1 MTSKPFARFEKW
13 LDLMKKKDLE
23 ATQKK
28 KKQRTNI
35 PPIRKNND
43 KFNLKKQSN
52 TKKTEKKQKNV
63 KSNKQK
69 IENFTE
75 PTVEEIIS
83 TSSEEEE
90 IPVKKEPEKN
100 KRISS
105 YDYDGWDKLIYEE
118 KKKKKLIDE
127 ALEHKAK
134 GNKSYGSKKWKEAIT
149 HYTKAISIYDGDHI
163 FYSNRAACYLKIKM
177 YKSAEED
184 CTRALQI
191 DPKFIKAWFRRGLA
205 RKNLKNYRFAIKDFK
220 KVLKLQPE
228 NQAPVKEILAI
239 NKLIKQDNPLNSNPK
254 TNSSKQTKEKAKP
267 NPQKSVKTNH
277 SNSKKIENE
286 RKQLENIQEQLLG
299 LNITPL
305 KQIDPKQ
312 ANKPQI
318 QVIDNNENED
328 QNVKQNKKKKE
339 KSSSLKTENKIINE
353 KEIKKVT
360 TNKTIEQNY
369 NNKNTNDQQTT
380 ANTTT
385 TATKIKTIPNK
396 KNDNKTDKENPKKQ
410 QTSKV
415 AQLKPIEVSIPSTSP
430 KTFFEFE
437 KIWRQFSQ
445 IQNEETKLDS
455 KNKYLEIINPQLLPK
470 IFQNSFSV
478 EYFVE
483 ILEILQ
489 YRFKMNQSPNDSMK
503 SNINKILYYISQI
516 PRFSMA
522 FMFLSRKEKQ
532 ILTEIIGKTNIQKND
547 LYLKVRKLYKM

>member
-1 MTSKPFARFEKW
+1 MTSNSFARFEKW

-28 KKQRTNI
+28 KNQRTNI

-43 KFNLKKQSN
+43 KFNLKKQTN
-52 TKKTEKKQKNV
+52 TTKTEK
-63 KSNKQK
+63 KQK
-69 IENFTE
+69 IENFTV
-75 PTVEEIIS
+75 PTVEEILS
-83 TSSEEEE
+83 TSSEEE
-90 IPVKKEPEKN
+90 ITVKKEPEKK

-118 KKKKKLIDE
+118 KKKKQLIDE

-134 GNKSYGSKKWKEAIT
+134 GNKCYGSKKWKEAIT

-228 NQAPVKEILAI
+228 NQASVKEILAI
-239 NKLIKQDNPLNSNPK
+239 NKQIKQENPLNTSQK
-254 TNSSKQTKEKAKP
+254 TNSSKQTKAKAKP
-267 NPQKSVKTNH
+267 NTQRNAKTNN

-286 RKQLENIQEQLLG
+286 RKQLEKIQEQLLG
-299 LNITPL
+299 LNVTPL
-305 KQIDPKQ
+305 KNIKQ
-312 ANKPQI
+312 KQVNKPQI
-318 QVIDNNENED
+318 QVIDKNENED
-328 QNVKQNKKKKE
+328 EKLKQNKKKKE
-339 KSSSLKTENKIINE
+339 KPPSLKTENKIINE
-353 KEIKKVT
+353 KENKKVT
-360 TNKTIEQNY
+360 TNKKTEQNY
-369 NNKNTNDQQTT
+369 NNTKKNTNDQQTT
-380 ANTTT
+380 ANNTTT
-385 TATKIKTIPNK
+385 PNTKKTKTTPN
-396 KNDNKTDKENPKKQ
+396 NKTDKENPKKQ

-415 AQLKPIEVSIPSTSP
+415 AQLKSIEVSIPSTSP

-445 IQNEETKLDS
+445 IQNEDTKLDS

-483 ILEILQ
+483 ILQILQ
-489 YRFKMNQSPNDSMK
+489 YRLKINKSPNESMK

-532 ILTEIIGKTNIQKND
+532 ILTEIIGKTNVQKNQ

>member
-1 MTSKPFARFEKW
+1 MTSNSFARFEKW

-43 KFNLKKQSN
+43 KFNLKQQTN
-52 TKKTEKKQKNV
+52 TTKTEKKQKNV

-69 IENFTE
+69 IENFTV
-75 PTVEEIIS
+75 PTVEEILS

-90 IPVKKEPEKN
+90 ITIKKEPEKK

-134 GNKSYGSKKWKEAIT
+134 GNKCYGSKKWKEAIT

-228 NQAPVKEILAI
+228 NQASVKEILAI
-239 NKLIKQDNPLNSNPK
+239 NKQIKQDNPLNSSQK
-254 TNSSKQTKEKAKP
+254 TNSSKQTKAKP
-267 NPQKSVKTNH
+267 NLQKNVKINGSH
-277 SNSKKIENE
+277 SKKLENE
-286 RKQLENIQEQLLG
+286 RKQLERIQEQLLG
-299 LNITPL
+299 LNVT
-305 KQIDPKQ
+305 PKQ
-312 ANKPQI
+312 NIKQKQVNKPQI
-318 QVIDNNENED
+318 QVIENNKNED
-328 QNVKQNKKKKE
+328 ENLKQNKKKKE
-339 KSSSLKTENKIINE
+339 KPSSLKTENKIINE
-353 KEIKKVT
+353 KEIKKVI

-369 NNKNTNDQQTT
+369 NNKNTKDQQTT
-380 ANTTT
+380 ENTITTPNTTKT
-385 TATKIKTIPNK
+385 KTIQNK
-396 KNDNKTDKENPKKQ
+396 KTDKEKLKKQ
-410 QTSKV
+410 QTPKV
-415 AQLKPIEVSIPSTSP
+415 AELKSIEVSIPNTSP

-455 KNKYLEIINPQLLPK
+455 KKKYLEIINPQLLPK

-483 ILEILQ
+483 ILQILQ
-489 YRFKMNQSPNDSMK
+489 YRLKINKFPNEFMK

-532 ILTEIIGKTNIQKND
+532 ILTEIIGKTNVQKNE